1 MLSAEE
7 VRLVEDARREK
18 NWKRWGPY
26 LSERQWGT
34 VREDYSAGGDAWNYL
49 SHDHARSRAFRWGE
63 DGLLG
68 ITDRECRLC
77 FALSLWNGRDPIL
90 KERLFGLTGPEGNHG
105 EDVKEC
111 YFYLD
116 STPTHSYMKALYKY
130 PQREFPYALLVQE
143 NGRRDRSA
151 PEFELTDTG
160 VFDDSRY
167 FDIFAEYAKAEP
179 DDILIRITVANRGP
193 EMALLHL
200 LPTIWFRN
208 TWIWGC
214 RHEGCTVKPSIRLTG
229 DRSLLCDHA
238 TLGRYRLDAAPAL
251 KSGIGG
257 TRRQE
262 GDGPVEPEILLTEN
276 ETNTRRLFGVEQYT
290 PYVKDAFHEY
300 VIHGRR
306 DAVNPRC
313 VGTKAA
319 VHYILNLAAG
329 AQVVVRMRLR
339 AEPAADA
346 TVVAA
351 ESDRDRAEELRE
363 SRSRLTSDR
372 LFARRI
378 REAGEFYAR
387 RMPKDLSHDARNIS
401 RQAYAGLLWSKQF
414 YHYIVKDWLRGD
426 SEQPAPPAGR
436 EAGRNYDWPHLYARD
451 VLSMP
456 DKWEY
461 PWFAA
466 WDLAF
471 HMIPF
476 AKIDPEFAKQ
486 QLVLMLREWYM
497 HPNGQLAAYEF
508 GFGDVNPPVHAWA
521 CWRTYKMTGVRGQR
535 DREFLSRTF
544 QKLLLN
550 FTWWVNRKDV
560 TGKNLFQGGFLGF
573 DNIGI
578 FDRSKPLPTGGYL
591 EQADGTAWMAFYCGT
606 MLAMAL
612 ELAGDDPAG
621 EDMASKFF
629 EHFVAITDAINT
641 HGGTGLWDEADGFF
655 YDQLDVDGRTI
666 PLRIRSLVGL
676 IPMIAVE
683 VLEDELIERLPGF
696 KKRLDWFLTNRPEL
710 AGLITYMCSLERG
723 GSCRRLLAIPS
734 ESRLRR
740 MLRYMLDE
748 NKFLSPYGIR
758 SLSKYHERHPYVFN
772 VNGQEY
778 RVQYVPGESD
788 SGLFGGN
795 SNWRGP
801 VWFPVNYL
809 IVEALERYHHFYG
822 DAWRV
827 ECPVGSGCMMNL
839 QEVADD
845 LRNRL
850 ASLFLRDKSGRR
862 PVHGPDRR
870 FAEDPCWR
878 DLVLFYEYFHGEDG
892 RGCGAN
898 HQTGWTALITR
909 MLEPRDITRASGP
922 PAKPRKASKSRQLRP
937 SRTRPAGSP

>member
-1 MLSAEE
+1 MSKRSTRTNLDRIAQSAEE
-7 VRLVEDARREK
+7 VRLLEDARREK

-34 VREDYSAGGDAWNYL
+34 VREDYSAGADSWTYL
-49 SHDHARSRAFRWGE
+49 SHDQARSRAYRWGE

-68 ITDRECRLC
+68 ITDRQCRLC

-130 PQREFPYALLVQE
+130 PQGEFPYTQLTE
-143 NGRRDRSA
+143 ESRRRGRND
-151 PEFELTDTG
+151 PEFEVVDTG
-160 VFDDSRY
+160 IFDGDRY
-167 FDIFAEYAKAEP
+167 FDIFAEYAKASP
-179 DDILIRITVANRGP
+179 DDILIRITAANRGP
-193 EMALLHL
+193 ETAPLHL

-214 RHEGCTVKPSIRLTG
+214 KHEGCTVKPSIRQTG
-229 DRSLLCDHA
+229 NSTLICEHV
-238 TLGRYRLDAAPAL
+238 TLGRYRFEAAPAL
-251 KSGIGG
+251 AARIPGQQG
-257 TRRQE
+257 R
-262 GDGPVEPEILLTEN
+262 DGFKPVEPEILLTEN

-290 PYVKDAFHEY
+290 PYVKDAFHDY
-300 VIHGRR
+300 VIHGRHE
-306 DAVNPRC
+306 AVNPRQT
-313 VGTKAA
+313 GTKAA
-319 VHYILNLAAG
+319 ARYILNIPAG
-329 AQVVVRMRLR
+329 SEVVVHMRLSGEAVDNDEAATGPVER
-339 AEPAADA
+339 HPA
-346 TVVAA
+346 
-351 ESDRDRAEELRE
+351 SDRRQ
-363 SRSRLTSDR
+363 SRFGLAFDR

-378 REAGEFYAR
+378 READAFFTR
-387 RMPKDLSHDARNIS
+387 RIPRDLSQDARGVV

-414 YHYIVKDWLRGD
+414 YHYIVHDWLRGD
-426 SEQPAPPAGR
+426 AHQPPPPPGR
-436 EAGRNYDWPHLYARD
+436 EAGRNSDWSHFYARD
-451 VLSMP
+451 VLSVP

-476 AKIDPEFAKQ
+476 AEIDPDFAKQ

-497 HPNGQLAAYEF
+497 HPNGQLPAYEYAF
-508 GFGDVNPPVHAWA
+508 SDVNPPVHAWA
-521 CWRTYKMTGVRGQR
+521 CWRLFKMTGVRGQR
-535 DREFLSRTF
+535 DRLFLSRTF

-560 TGKNLFQGGFLGF
+560 AGRNLFQGGFLGL

-578 FDRSKPLPTGGYL
+578 FDRSRPLPTGGYL

-606 MLAMAL
+606 MLAIAL
-612 ELAGDDPAG
+612 ELAEQNPAC

-641 HGGTGLWDEADGFF
+641 HGGTGLWDESDGFF
-655 YDQLDVDGRTI
+655 YDQLNIDGRTV

-683 VLEDELIERLPGF
+683 VLEDELIDRLPGF
-696 KKRLDWFLTNRPEL
+696 KKRLDWFLTYRPEL
-710 AGLITYMCSLERG
+710 AEFITYMCTLERG
-723 GSCRRLLAIPS
+723 GICRRLLAIPS

-740 MLRYMLDE
+740 MLRCMLDE
-748 NKFLSPYGIR
+748 NEFLSQYGIR

-772 VNGQEY
+772 VNGRDY
-778 RVQYVPGESD
+778 CVKYIPGESD

-801 VWFPVNYL
+801 VWLPLNYL

-822 DAWRV
+822 DTLRV
-827 ECPVGSGCMMNL
+827 ECPTGTGRLMNL
-839 QEVADD
+839 QGVADE
-845 LRNRL
+845 LRTRL
-850 ASLFLRDKSGRR
+850 TRLFLRDRAGRR
-862 PVHGPDRR
+862 PAHGDDRR
-870 FAEDPCWR
+870 FHENPFWR
-878 DLVLFYEYFHGEDG
+878 DLVLFYEFFHGEDG
-892 RGCGAN
+892 RGCGAS

-909 MLEPRDITRASGP
+909 LF
-922 PAKPRKASKSRQLRP
+922 KPHSVPSMSRLP
-937 SRTRPAGSP
+937 